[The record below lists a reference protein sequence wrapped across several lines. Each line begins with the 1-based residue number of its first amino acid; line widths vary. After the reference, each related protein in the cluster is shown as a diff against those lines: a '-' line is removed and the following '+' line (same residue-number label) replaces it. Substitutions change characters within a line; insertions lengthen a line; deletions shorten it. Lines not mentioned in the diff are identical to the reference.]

1 MHIFLHILWHR
12 YAYSSLSSFSF
23 DFTKYYTKFFLE
35 ELLCICFRWI
45 CYLSCYQTYVFF
57 VKSQKHLSTW
67 ILGRNFNF
75 RTFNCEQMKIRINTW
90 HLITFDC
97 LLLHLQCLLYAAE
110 LMQGSKTKLY
120 LFQLQTFA
128 ICTFCVIG
136 NCWKLR
142 GLSAIL
148 IQKAFWSKESHSVA
162 WEAGFLNTKCT
173 I

>member
-1 MHIFLHILWHR
+1 MSSTVFGSGQFARIL
-12 YAYSSLSSFSF
+12 ALSSG
-23 DFTKYYTKFFLE
+23 
-35 ELLCICFRWI
+35 I
-45 CYLSCYQTYVFF
+45 
-57 VKSQKHLSTW
+57 
-67 ILGRNFNF
+67 RNFPSAP
-75 RTFNCEQMKIRINTW
+75 RVTPRILIHGGAISTLEHLIVKIRINTW

-162 WEAGFLNTKCT
+162 WEAGFLNNKCM
-173 I
+173 ILEINGAIFLPLLR

>member
-12 YAYSSLSSFSF
+12 YAYSSLSVQSLSRHFDSILQSISQLSSHWEIFSAFVF
-23 DFTKYYTKFFLE
+23 D
-35 ELLCICFRWI
+35 ELVI
-45 CYLSCYQTYVFF
+45 FF
-57 VKSQKHLSTW
+57 VKSQKHLPKW
-67 ILGRNFNF
+67 ILGRNLNSGS
-75 RTFNCEQMKIRINTW
+75 FNCEQMKIRINTW
-90 HLITFDC
+90 HLITFGC

-120 LFQLQTFA
+120 LFQLQTSA

-162 WEAGFLNTKCT
+162 MEAGFLNTKYS